1 MSRTTILNRH
11 LKENRMT
18 YFQHM
23 WFALMLVRKT
33 FACAVASLI
42 HAIFPFMFVYHTST
56 TVYIL
61 NEVFEKRK
69 KRLNDSE
76 NNK

>member
-1 MSRTTILNRH
+1 MAKTTFLNRH
-11 LKENRMT
+11 LKENRMN

-23 WFALMLVRKT
+23 LFALMLVRKT
-33 FACAVASLI
+33 FVCSLASLI

-61 NEVFEKRK
+61 NEIFEKR
-69 KRLNDSE
+69 
-76 NNK
+76 NKNLK